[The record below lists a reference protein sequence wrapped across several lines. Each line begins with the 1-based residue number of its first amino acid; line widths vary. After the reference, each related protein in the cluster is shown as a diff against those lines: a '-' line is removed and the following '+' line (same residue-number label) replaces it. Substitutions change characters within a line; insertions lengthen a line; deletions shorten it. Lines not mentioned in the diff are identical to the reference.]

1 MPSAY
6 VIALVLRFPFFY
18 YVLPFPEL
26 NILTL
31 GSSVYIFLLVCSS
44 MLNVL
49 SSNSF
54 SYAYEFFLHCMVP

>member
-1 MPSAY
+1 MPSVY
-6 VIALVLRFPFFY
+6 VIDLVLHFPFF

-31 GSSVYIFLLVCSS
+31 ESFVYIFLLVRSS

-49 SSNSF
+49 SSNLF